1 MESHPYSYGTK
12 LTGLILHLFFTVV
25 LTIAVF
31 LLASMLSKN
40 IFELSDVGTE
50 QFLDSGYY
58 TKCIE
63 KKCDD
68 LSDYLRLLIKGES
81 RTSEENRR
89 YLQYTNEF
97 KSGDSNFCYWY
108 RIGEAWYTNQPDT
121 KEGQEFDVEA
131 VLMEAKTMGNYLIYD
146 LVDKEFGTDINGMAD
161 YFFGGGN
168 QMLWPADDMTL
179 IIGIDTELSAED
191 DIYEASREYE
201 QLHPLIKVCTFSG
214 LVSLMGWIISL
225 VYLTLA
231 TGRRTGEE
239 KIHLNP
245 IDKIKTEILVA
256 AFIFMMVELV
266 ILITKV
272 NSEEWAVYGIIV
284 ASGTVSLVIDGLFLI
299 FYLSMVRRMKAEMLW
314 ETSVACWLE
323 RGIRKVFAR
332 QKTTVRVLLLFAGHM
347 AVCFILAVGAFYY
360 RSMTALVLLLLF
372 SAGECYMILRK
383 AVEQYQIRLGVEKI
397 RDGALSGKIDIEQ
410 LHGEEKSLAEAIN
423 NIGEGLLHAVDDS
436 TKNERMKADLIT
448 NVSHDIKTP
457 LTSIINYV
465 NLMKLEKIDNERV
478 QGYIQILDEKS
489 QRLRQLTADLVEASK
504 ISSGNVKL
512 DMQVIDLV
520 ELVYQTSG
528 EFNEKF
534 EQKELTIVTKLPKTA
549 VLIRADGRQLY
560 RVIENLYNNVAK
572 YALEKTRVYV
582 DIAYVEEKVVFSIK
596 NVSEHSLARENSNAG
611 DLTERFI
618 RGDSSRTTEGSGL
631 GLSIAKSLTVLMGGV
646 FDIKV
651 DGDLFKAS
659 ITFPQYADENGSD
672 PGTEDP
678 VSEDDYVIEELEPEE
693 RTEKE

>member
-97 KSGDSNFCYWY
+97 KSGESNFCYWY

-191 DIYEASREYE
+191 NIYEASREYE
-201 QLHPLIKVCTFSG
+201 QLHPWIKICIFCG

-231 TGRRTGEE
+231 TGRRTEEE

-347 AVCFILAVGAFYY
+347 AVCFVLAVGAFYY
-360 RSMTALVLLLLF
+360 QSMTALVVLLLF

-383 AVEQYQIRLGVEKI
+383 AVEQYQIRQGVEKI

-659 ITFPQYADENGSD
+659 ITFPQYVDENSSN
-672 PGTEDP
+672 PKMEEP
-678 VSEDDYVIEELEPEE
+678 ASEDDYEIEELEPEE

>member
-97 KSGDSNFCYWY
+97 KSGESNFCYWY

-201 QLHPLIKVCTFSG
+201 QLHPWIKVCIFCG

-225 VYLTLA
+225 VYLTLE

-256 AFIFMMVELV
+256 AFIFMMAELV
-266 ILITKV
+266 ILIAKV

-478 QGYIQILDEKS
+478 QGYIKILDEKS
-489 QRLRQLTADLVEASK
+489 QRLKQLTADLVEASK

-659 ITFPQYADENGSD
+659 ITFPQYVDENSSN
-672 PGTEDP
+672 PKMEEP
-678 VSEDDYVIEELEPEE
+678 ASEDDYEIEELEPEE

>member
-97 KSGDSNFCYWY
+97 KSGESNFCYWY

-201 QLHPLIKVCTFSG
+201 QLHPWIKVCIFCG

-256 AFIFMMVELV
+256 AFIFMMAELV

-323 RGIRKVFAR
+323 SGIRKVFAR

-347 AVCFILAVGAFYY
+347 AVCFVLAVGAFYY
-360 RSMTALVLLLLF
+360 QSMTALVLLLLF

-478 QGYIQILDEKS
+478 QGYIKILDEKS
-489 QRLRQLTADLVEASK
+489 QRLKQLTADLVEASK

-596 NVSEHSLARENSNAG
+596 NVSERSLARENSNAG

-659 ITFPQYADENGSD
+659 ITFPQYADENASD

-678 VSEDDYVIEELEPEE
+678 VSEDDYVIEESE
-693 RTEKE
+693 T

>member
-1 MESHPYSYGTK
+1 MENHPYSYGTK

-25 LTIAVF
+25 LTISVF

-40 IFELSDVGTE
+40 IFELSDIGTE
-50 QFLDSGYY
+50 EFLDSGYY

-63 KKCDD
+63 NKCND
-68 LSDYLRLLIKGES
+68 LSDYLRLLIKGED
-81 RTSEENRR
+81 RTSEENKR

-97 KSGDSNFCYWY
+97 KNDDSNFCYWY

-121 KEGQEFDVEA
+121 EDGQEFDVEA

-168 QMLWPADDMTL
+168 QMNWPAEDMTL
-179 IIGIDTELSAED
+179 IIGIDTELSAVD
-191 DIYEASREYE
+191 DIYEASQEYQ
-201 QLHPLIKVCTFSG
+201 QLHPWIKVCIFSG

-231 TGRRTGEE
+231 TGRRTGESQ
-239 KIHLNP
+239 IHLNP

-256 AFIFMMVELV
+256 AFIFVMVEFV
-266 ILITKV
+266 ILIAKV
-272 NSEEWAVYGIIV
+272 NSDEWAVYGIIV

-314 ETSVACWLE
+314 ETSLACWLE
-323 RGIRKVFAR
+323 RGVRKVFAKR
-332 QKTTVRVLLLFAGHM
+332 KTTVRVILLFAGHM
-347 AVCFILAVGAFYY
+347 VVCFILAVGAFYY
-360 RSMTALVLLLLF
+360 QNVIALLLLLLF
-372 SAGECYMILRK
+372 SAWECYMILRK
-383 AVEQYQIRLGVEKI
+383 TVEQYQIRQGVEKI
-397 RDGALSGKIDIEQ
+397 RDGALSEKIDLEE
-410 LHGEEKSLAEAIN
+410 LHGEERSLAEAIN

-465 NLMKLEKIDNERV
+465 NLIKLEKIDNERV
-478 QGYIQILDEKS
+478 QGYIKILDEKS
-489 QRLRQLTADLVEASK
+489 QRLKQLTADLVEASK

-582 DIAYVEEKVVFSIK
+582 DIAYAEEKVIFSIK
-596 NVSEHSLARENSNAG
+596 NVSERSLARENSNAG

-631 GLSIAKSLTVLMGGV
+631 GLSIAKSLTVLMGGT
-646 FDIKV
+646 FDITV
-651 DGDLFKAS
+651 DGDLFKAA
-659 ITFPQYADENGSD
+659 ITFPQYADENSKAIEQTD
-672 PGTEDP
+672 AADETEY
-678 VSEDDYVIEELEPEE
+678 EIEELEPGEQTDEE
-693 RTEKE
+693 

>member
-97 KSGDSNFCYWY
+97 KSGESNFCYWY

-201 QLHPLIKVCTFSG
+201 QLHPWIKVCIFCG

-231 TGRRTGEE
+231 TGRGTGEE

-256 AFIFMMVELV
+256 AFIFMMAELV

-478 QGYIQILDEKS
+478 QGYIKILDEKS
-489 QRLRQLTADLVEASK
+489 QRLKQLTADLVEASK

-659 ITFPQYADENGSD
+659 ITFPQYVDENSSN
-672 PGTEDP
+672 PKMEEP
-678 VSEDDYVIEELEPEE
+678 ASEDDYEIEELEPEE
-693 RTEKE
+693 RTEEE

>member
-1 MESHPYSYGTK
+1 MENHPYSYGTK

-25 LTIAVF
+25 LTISVF

-40 IFELSDVGTE
+40 IFELSDIGTE
-50 QFLDSGYY
+50 EFLDSGYY

-63 KKCDD
+63 NKCND
-68 LSDYLRLLIKGES
+68 LSDYLRLLIKGED
-81 RTSEENRR
+81 RTSEENKR

-97 KSGDSNFCYWY
+97 KNDDSNFCYWY

-121 KEGQEFDVEA
+121 EDGQEFDAEA

-161 YFFGGGN
+161 YFFDGGN
-168 QMLWPADDMTL
+168 QMNWPAEDMTL
-179 IIGIDTELSAED
+179 IIGIDTELSAVD
-191 DIYEASREYE
+191 DIYEASQEYQ
-201 QLHPLIKVCTFSG
+201 QLHPWIKVCIFSG

-231 TGRRTGEE
+231 TGRRTGESQ
-239 KIHLNP
+239 IHLNP

-256 AFIFMMVELV
+256 AFIFVMVEFV
-266 ILITKV
+266 ILIAKV
-272 NSEEWAVYGIIV
+272 NSDEWAVYGIIV

-314 ETSVACWLE
+314 ETSLACWLE
-323 RGIRKVFAR
+323 RGVRKVFAKR
-332 QKTTVRVLLLFAGHM
+332 KTMVRVILLFAGHM

-360 RSMTALVLLLLF
+360 QNVIALLLLLLF
-372 SAGECYMILRK
+372 SAWECYMILRK
-383 AVEQYQIRLGVEKI
+383 TVEQYQIRQGVEKI
-397 RDGALSGKIDIEQ
+397 RDGALSEKIDLEE
-410 LHGEEKSLAEAIN
+410 LHGEERSLAEAIN

-465 NLMKLEKIDNERV
+465 NLIKLEKIDNERV
-478 QGYIQILDEKS
+478 QGYIKILDEKS
-489 QRLRQLTADLVEASK
+489 QRLKQLTSDLVEASK

-582 DIAYVEEKVVFSIK
+582 DIAYAEEKVIFSIK
-596 NVSEHSLARENSNAG
+596 NVSERSLARENSNAG

-631 GLSIAKSLTVLMGGV
+631 GLSIAKSLTVLMGGT
-646 FDIKV
+646 FDITV
-651 DGDLFKAS
+651 DGDLFKAA
-659 ITFPQYADENGSD
+659 ITFPQYADENSKAIEQTD
-672 PGTEDP
+672 AADETEY
-678 VSEDDYVIEELEPEE
+678 EIEELEPGEQTDEE
-693 RTEKE
+693 

>member
-1 MESHPYSYGTK
+1 MENHPYSYGTK

-25 LTIAVF
+25 LTISVF

-40 IFELSDVGTE
+40 IFELSDIGTE
-50 QFLDSGYY
+50 EFLDSGYY

-63 KKCDD
+63 NKCND
-68 LSDYLRLLIKGES
+68 LSDYLRLLIKGED
-81 RTSEENRR
+81 RTSEENKR

-97 KSGDSNFCYWY
+97 KNDDSNFCYWY

-121 KEGQEFDVEA
+121 EDGQEFDVEA

-168 QMLWPADDMTL
+168 QMNWPAEDMTL
-179 IIGIDTELSAED
+179 IIGIDTELSAVD
-191 DIYEASREYE
+191 DIYEASQEYQ
-201 QLHPLIKVCTFSG
+201 QLHPWIKVCIFSG

-231 TGRRTGEE
+231 TGRRTGESQ
-239 KIHLNP
+239 IHLNP

-256 AFIFMMVELV
+256 AFIFVMVEFV
-266 ILITKV
+266 ILIAKV
-272 NSEEWAVYGIIV
+272 NSDEWAVYGIIV

-314 ETSVACWLE
+314 ETSLACWLE
-323 RGIRKVFAR
+323 RGVRKVFAKR
-332 QKTTVRVLLLFAGHM
+332 KTTVRVILLFAGHM
-347 AVCFILAVGAFYY
+347 VVCFILAVGAFYY
-360 RSMTALVLLLLF
+360 QNVIALLLLLSF
-372 SAGECYMILRK
+372 SAWECYVILRK
-383 AVEQYQIRLGVEKI
+383 TVEQYQIRQGVEKI
-397 RDGALSGKIDIEQ
+397 RDGALSEKIDLEE
-410 LHGEEKSLAEAIN
+410 LHGEERSLAEAIN

-465 NLMKLEKIDNERV
+465 NLIKLEKIDNERV
-478 QGYIQILDEKS
+478 QGYIKILDEKS
-489 QRLRQLTADLVEASK
+489 QRLKQLTADLVEASK

-582 DIAYVEEKVVFSIK
+582 DIAYAEEKVIFSIK
-596 NVSEHSLARENSNAG
+596 NVSERSLARENSNAG

-631 GLSIAKSLTVLMGGV
+631 GLSIAKSLTVLMGGT
-646 FDIKV
+646 FDITV
-651 DGDLFKAS
+651 DGDLFKAA
-659 ITFPQYADENGSD
+659 ITFPQYADENSKAIEQTD
-672 PGTEDP
+672 AADETEY
-678 VSEDDYVIEELEPEE
+678 EIEELEPGEQTDEE
-693 RTEKE
+693 

>member
-1 MESHPYSYGTK
+1 MENHPYSYGTK

-25 LTIAVF
+25 LTISVF

-40 IFELSDVGTE
+40 IFELSDIGTE
-50 QFLDSGYY
+50 EFLDSGYY

-63 KKCDD
+63 NKCND
-68 LSDYLRLLIKGES
+68 LSDYLRLLIKGED
-81 RTSEENRR
+81 RTSEENKR

-97 KSGDSNFCYWY
+97 KNDDSNFCYWY

-121 KEGQEFDVEA
+121 EDGQEFDVEA

-168 QMLWPADDMTL
+168 QMNWPAEDMTL
-179 IIGIDTELSAED
+179 IIGIDTELSAVD
-191 DIYEASREYE
+191 DIYEASQEYQ
-201 QLHPLIKVCTFSG
+201 QLHPWIKVCIFSG

-231 TGRRTGEE
+231 TGRRTGESQ
-239 KIHLNP
+239 IHLNP

-256 AFIFMMVELV
+256 AFIFVMVEFV
-266 ILITKV
+266 ILIAKV
-272 NSEEWAVYGIIV
+272 NSDEWAVYGIIV

-314 ETSVACWLE
+314 ETSLACWLE
-323 RGIRKVFAR
+323 RGVRKVFAKR
-332 QKTTVRVLLLFAGHM
+332 KTTVRVILLFAGHM
-347 AVCFILAVGAFYY
+347 VVCFILAVGAFYY
-360 RSMTALVLLLLF
+360 QNVIALLLLLLF
-372 SAGECYMILRK
+372 SAWECYVILRK
-383 AVEQYQIRLGVEKI
+383 TVEQYQIRQGVEKI
-397 RDGALSGKIDIEQ
+397 RDGALSEKIDLEE
-410 LHGEEKSLAEAIN
+410 LHGEERSLAEAIN

-465 NLMKLEKIDNERV
+465 NLIKLEKIDNERV
-478 QGYIQILDEKS
+478 QGYIKILDEKS
-489 QRLRQLTADLVEASK
+489 QRLKQLTADLVEASK

-582 DIAYVEEKVVFSIK
+582 DIAYAEEKVIFSIK
-596 NVSEHSLARENSNAG
+596 NVSERSLARENSNAG

-631 GLSIAKSLTVLMGGV
+631 GLSIAKSLTVLMGGT
-646 FDIKV
+646 FDITV
-651 DGDLFKAS
+651 DGDLFKAA
-659 ITFPQYADENGSD
+659 ITFPQYADENSKAIEQTD
-672 PGTEDP
+672 AADETEY
-678 VSEDDYVIEELEPEE
+678 EIEELEPGEQTDEE
-693 RTEKE
+693 

>member
-201 QLHPLIKVCTFSG
+201 QLHPWIKVCTFSG

-646 FDIKV
+646 FYIKV

-672 PGTEDP
+672 PKMEEP
-678 VSEDDYVIEELEPEE
+678 ASEDDYVIEELEPEE

>member
-97 KSGDSNFCYWY
+97 KSGESNFCYWY

-201 QLHPLIKVCTFSG
+201 QLHPWIKVCIFCG

-231 TGRRTGEE
+231 TGRRTEEE

-347 AVCFILAVGAFYY
+347 AVCFVLAVGAFYY
-360 RSMTALVLLLLF
+360 QSMTALVVLLLF

-383 AVEQYQIRLGVEKI
+383 AVEQYQIRQGVEKI

-659 ITFPQYADENGSD
+659 ITFPQYADENSSN
-672 PGTEDP
+672 PKMEEP
-678 VSEDDYVIEELEPEE
+678 ASEDDYEIEELEPEE

>member
-97 KSGDSNFCYWY
+97 KSGESNFCYWY

-201 QLHPLIKVCTFSG
+201 QLHPWIKICIFCG

-231 TGRRTGEE
+231 TGRRTEEE

-347 AVCFILAVGAFYY
+347 AVCFVLAVGAFYY
-360 RSMTALVLLLLF
+360 QSMTALVVLLLF

-383 AVEQYQIRLGVEKI
+383 AVEQYQIRQGVEKI
-397 RDGALSGKIDIEQ
+397 RDGALSRKIDIEQ

-659 ITFPQYADENGSD
+659 ITFPQYADENSSN
-672 PGTEDP
+672 PKMEEP
-678 VSEDDYVIEELEPEE
+678 ASEDDYEIEELEPEE

>member
-1 MESHPYSYGTK
+1 MEKKSYTYGSK
-12 LTGLILHLFFTVV
+12 LAGMILHLFFTVI
-25 LTIAVF
+25 LTIAVY
-31 LLASMLSKN
+31 LLASLISKN
-40 IFELSDVGTE
+40 ILQVTDIGTDD
-50 QFLDSGYY
+50 FFNSGYY
-58 TKCIE
+58 TKCME
-63 KKCDD
+63 QKCSE
-68 LSDYLRLLIKGES
+68 LTDYLHLLQKGNKRSAEDDK
-81 RTSEENRR
+81 R

-97 KSGDSNFCYWY
+97 KREDTNFCYWY
-108 RIGEAWYTNQPDT
+108 KQNGVWYTNQPDSV
-121 KEGQEFDVEA
+121 EGQEFDTQT
-131 VLMEAKTMGNYLIYD
+131 VLMEAKTMGDYLIYD
-146 LVDKEFGTDINGMAD
+146 MEKKEFGTDIRGMEN
-161 YFFGGGN
+161 YFFDSYNN
-168 QMLWPADDMTL
+168 QMYLPLENVVLMIGVYTDLTAKDDL
-179 IIGIDTELSAED
+179 YDAEM
-191 DIYEASREYE
+191 EYVR
-201 QLHPLIKVCTFSG
+201 LHPWIKVSIVAA

-256 AFIFMMVELV
+256 AFIFMMAELV

-478 QGYIQILDEKS
+478 QGYIKILDEKS
-489 QRLRQLTADLVEASK
+489 QRLKQLTADLVEASK

-659 ITFPQYADENGSD
+659 ITFPQYVDENSSN
-672 PGTEDP
+672 PKMEEP
-678 VSEDDYVIEELEPEE
+678 AREDDYEID
-693 RTEKE
+693 KSSYF

>member
-168 QMLWPADDMTL
+168 QMLWPADDITL

-201 QLHPLIKVCTFSG
+201 QLHPWIKVCTFSG

-478 QGYIQILDEKS
+478 QGYIKILDEKS
-489 QRLRQLTADLVEASK
+489 QRLKQLTADLVEASK

-678 VSEDDYVIEELEPEE
+678 VSEDDYVIEESE
-693 RTEKE
+693 T

>member
-146 LVDKEFGTDINGMAD
+146 LVDKGFGTDINGMAD

-201 QLHPLIKVCTFSG
+201 QLHPWIKVCIFCG

-256 AFIFMMVELV
+256 AFIFMMAELV

-478 QGYIQILDEKS
+478 QGYIKILDEKS
-489 QRLRQLTADLVEASK
+489 QRLKQLTADLVEASK

-678 VSEDDYVIEELEPEE
+678 VSEDDYVIEESE
-693 RTEKE
+693 T

>member
-1 MESHPYSYGTK
+1 MENHPYSYGTK

-25 LTIAVF
+25 LTISVF

-40 IFELSDVGTE
+40 IFELSDIGTE
-50 QFLDSGYY
+50 EFLDSGYY

-63 KKCDD
+63 NKCND
-68 LSDYLRLLIKGES
+68 LSDYLRLLIKGED
-81 RTSEENRR
+81 RTSEENKR

-97 KSGDSNFCYWY
+97 KNDDSNFCYWY

-121 KEGQEFDVEA
+121 EDGQEFDAEA

-168 QMLWPADDMTL
+168 QMNWPAEDMTL
-179 IIGIDTELSAED
+179 IIGIDTELSAVD
-191 DIYEASREYE
+191 DIYEASQEYQ
-201 QLHPLIKVCTFSG
+201 QLHPWIKVCIFSG

-231 TGRRTGEE
+231 TGRRTGESQ
-239 KIHLNP
+239 IHLNP

-256 AFIFMMVELV
+256 AFIFVMVEFV
-266 ILITKV
+266 ILIAKV
-272 NSEEWAVYGIIV
+272 NSDEWAVYGIIV
-284 ASGTVSLVIDGLFLI
+284 ASGTVSLVIDGLFLV

-314 ETSVACWLE
+314 ETSLACWLE
-323 RGIRKVFAR
+323 RGVRKVFAKR
-332 QKTTVRVLLLFAGHM
+332 KTTVRVILLFAGHM

-360 RSMTALVLLLLF
+360 QNVIALLLLLLF
-372 SAGECYMILRK
+372 SAWECYMILRK
-383 AVEQYQIRLGVEKI
+383 TVEQYQIRQGVEKI
-397 RDGALSGKIDIEQ
+397 RDGALSEKIDLEE
-410 LHGEEKSLAEAIN
+410 LHGEERSLAEAIN

-465 NLMKLEKIDNERV
+465 NLIKLEKIDNERV
-478 QGYIQILDEKS
+478 QGYIKILDEKS
-489 QRLRQLTADLVEASK
+489 QRLKQLTADLVEASK

-582 DIAYVEEKVVFSIK
+582 DIAYAEEKVIFSIK
-596 NVSEHSLARENSNAG
+596 NVSERSLARENSNAG

-631 GLSIAKSLTVLMGGV
+631 GLSIAKSLTVLMGGT
-646 FDIKV
+646 FDITV
-651 DGDLFKAS
+651 DGDLFKAA
-659 ITFPQYADENGSD
+659 ITFPQYADENSKAIEQTD
-672 PGTEDP
+672 AADETEY
-678 VSEDDYVIEELEPEE
+678 EIEELEPGEQTDEE
-693 RTEKE
+693 

>member
-1 MESHPYSYGTK
+1 MENHPYSYGTK

-25 LTIAVF
+25 LTISVF

-68 LSDYLRLLIKGES
+68 LSDYLRLMIKGES

-97 KSGDSNFCYWY
+97 KSGESNFCYWY

-201 QLHPLIKVCTFSG
+201 QLHPWIKVCIFCG

-256 AFIFMMVELV
+256 AFIFMMAELV
-266 ILITKV
+266 ILIAKV

-347 AVCFILAVGAFYY
+347 AVCFVLAVGAFYY
-360 RSMTALVLLLLF
+360 QSMTALVVLLLF

-383 AVEQYQIRLGVEKI
+383 AVEQYQIRQGVEKI

-478 QGYIQILDEKS
+478 QGYIKILDEKS
-489 QRLRQLTADLVEASK
+489 QRLKQLTADLVEASK

-596 NVSEHSLARENSNAG
+596 NVSERSLARENSNAG

-631 GLSIAKSLTVLMGGV
+631 GLSISKSLTVLMGGV

-659 ITFPQYADENGSD
+659 ITFPQYVDESSSN
-672 PGTEDP
+672 PKMEEP
-678 VSEDDYVIEELEPEE
+678 ASEDDYEIEELEPEE
-693 RTEKE
+693 RTEEE

>member
-97 KSGDSNFCYWY
+97 KSGESNFCYWY

-201 QLHPLIKVCTFSG
+201 QLHPWIKVCIFCG

-231 TGRRTGEE
+231 TGRRTEEE

-256 AFIFMMVELV
+256 AFIFMMAELV

-347 AVCFILAVGAFYY
+347 AVCFVLAVGAFYY
-360 RSMTALVLLLLF
+360 QSMTALVVLLLF

-383 AVEQYQIRLGVEKI
+383 AVEQYQIRQGVEKI

-659 ITFPQYADENGSD
+659 ITFPQYVDENSSN
-672 PGTEDP
+672 PKMEEP
-678 VSEDDYVIEELEPEE
+678 ASEDDYEIEELEPEE

>member
-97 KSGDSNFCYWY
+97 KSGESNFCYWY

-201 QLHPLIKVCTFSG
+201 QLHPWIKVCIFCG

-256 AFIFMMVELV
+256 AFIFMMAELV

-347 AVCFILAVGAFYY
+347 AVCFVLAVGAFYY
-360 RSMTALVLLLLF
+360 QSMTALVVLLLF

-383 AVEQYQIRLGVEKI
+383 AVEQYQIRQGVEKI
-397 RDGALSGKIDIEQ
+397 RGGALSGKIDIEQ

-478 QGYIQILDEKS
+478 QGYIKILDEKS
-489 QRLRQLTADLVEASK
+489 QRLKQLTADLVEASK

-678 VSEDDYVIEELEPEE
+678 VSEDDYVIEESE
-693 RTEKE
+693 T

>member
-1 MESHPYSYGTK
+1 MENHPYSYGTK

-25 LTIAVF
+25 LTISVF

-40 IFELSDVGTE
+40 IFELSDIGTE
-50 QFLDSGYY
+50 EFLDSGYY

-63 KKCDD
+63 NKCND
-68 LSDYLRLLIKGES
+68 LSDYLRLLIKGED
-81 RTSEENRR
+81 RTSEENKR

-97 KSGDSNFCYWY
+97 KNDDSNFCYWY

-121 KEGQEFDVEA
+121 EDGQEFDVEA

-168 QMLWPADDMTL
+168 QMNWPAEDMTL
-179 IIGIDTELSAED
+179 IIGIDTELSAVD
-191 DIYEASREYE
+191 DIYEASQEYQ
-201 QLHPLIKVCTFSG
+201 QLHPWIKVCIFSG

-231 TGRRTGEE
+231 TGRRTGESQ
-239 KIHLNP
+239 IHLNP

-256 AFIFMMVELV
+256 AFIFVMVEFV
-266 ILITKV
+266 ILIAKV
-272 NSEEWAVYGIIV
+272 NSDEWAVYGIIV

-314 ETSVACWLE
+314 ETSLACWLE
-323 RGIRKVFAR
+323 RGVRKVFAKR
-332 QKTTVRVLLLFAGHM
+332 KTTVRVILLFAGHM

-360 RSMTALVLLLLF
+360 QNVIALLLLLLF
-372 SAGECYMILRK
+372 SAWECYVILRK
-383 AVEQYQIRLGVEKI
+383 TVEQYQIRQGVEKI
-397 RDGALSGKIDIEQ
+397 RDGALSEKIDLEE
-410 LHGEEKSLAEAIN
+410 LHGEERSLAEAIN

-465 NLMKLEKIDNERV
+465 NLIKLEKIDNERV
-478 QGYIQILDEKS
+478 QGYIKILDEKS
-489 QRLRQLTADLVEASK
+489 QRLKQLTSDLVEASK

-582 DIAYVEEKVVFSIK
+582 DIAYAEEKVIFSIK
-596 NVSEHSLARENSNAG
+596 NVSERSLARENSNAG

-631 GLSIAKSLTVLMGGV
+631 GLSIAKSLTVLMGGT
-646 FDIKV
+646 FDITV
-651 DGDLFKAS
+651 DGDLFKAA
-659 ITFPQYADENGSD
+659 ITFPQYADENSKAIEQTD
-672 PGTEDP
+672 AADETEY
-678 VSEDDYVIEELEPEE
+678 EIEELEPGEQTDEE
-693 RTEKE
+693 

>member
-89 YLQYTNEF
+89 YLQYTNEL

-146 LVDKEFGTDINGMAD
+146 LVDKEFSTDINGMAD

-347 AVCFILAVGAFYY
+347 AVCFVLAVGAFYY
-360 RSMTALVLLLLF
+360 QSMTALVLLLLF

-383 AVEQYQIRLGVEKI
+383 AVEQYQIRQGVEKI

-465 NLMKLEKIDNERV
+465 NLIKLEKIDNERV
-478 QGYIQILDEKS
+478 QGYIKILDEKS
-489 QRLRQLTADLVEASK
+489 QRLKQLTADLVEASK

-678 VSEDDYVIEELEPEE
+678 VSEDDYVIEESE
-693 RTEKE
+693 T

>member
-201 QLHPLIKVCTFSG
+201 QLHPWIKVCTFSG

-596 NVSEHSLARENSNAG
+596 NVSEHSLARENSNAR

-659 ITFPQYADENGSD
+659 ITFPQYVDENSSN
-672 PGTEDP
+672 PKMEEP
-678 VSEDDYVIEELEPEE
+678 ASEDDYEIEELEPEE

>member
-68 LSDYLRLLIKGES
+68 LSDYLRLLIKGEI

-97 KSGDSNFCYWY
+97 KSGESNFCYWY

-201 QLHPLIKVCTFSG
+201 QLHPWIKICIFCG

-231 TGRRTGEE
+231 TGRRTEEE

-347 AVCFILAVGAFYY
+347 AVCFVLAVGAFYY
-360 RSMTALVLLLLF
+360 QSMTALVVLLLF

-383 AVEQYQIRLGVEKI
+383 AVEQYQIRQGVEKI

-659 ITFPQYADENGSD
+659 ITFPQYVDENSSN
-672 PGTEDP
+672 PKMEEP
-678 VSEDDYVIEELEPEE
+678 ASEDDYEIEELEPEE

>member
-1 MESHPYSYGTK
+1 MENHPYSYGTK

-25 LTIAVF
+25 LTISVF

-40 IFELSDVGTE
+40 IFELSDIGTE
-50 QFLDSGYY
+50 EFLDSGYY

-63 KKCDD
+63 NKCND
-68 LSDYLRLLIKGES
+68 LSDYLRLLIKGED
-81 RTSEENRR
+81 RTSEENKR

-97 KSGDSNFCYWY
+97 KNDDSNFCYWY

-121 KEGQEFDVEA
+121 EDGQEFDVEA

-168 QMLWPADDMTL
+168 QMNWPAEDMTL
-179 IIGIDTELSAED
+179 IIGIDTELSAVD
-191 DIYEASREYE
+191 DIYEASQEYQ
-201 QLHPLIKVCTFSG
+201 QLHPWIKVCIFSG

-231 TGRRTGEE
+231 TGRRTGESQ
-239 KIHLNP
+239 IHLNP

-256 AFIFMMVELV
+256 AFVFVMVEFV
-266 ILITKV
+266 ILIAKV
-272 NSEEWAVYGIIV
+272 NSDEWAVYGIIV

-314 ETSVACWLE
+314 ETSLACWLE
-323 RGIRKVFAR
+323 RGVRKVFAKR
-332 QKTTVRVLLLFAGHM
+332 KTTVRVILLFAGHM
-347 AVCFILAVGAFYY
+347 VVCFILAVGAFYY
-360 RSMTALVLLLLF
+360 QNVIALLLLLLF
-372 SAGECYMILRK
+372 SAWECYAILRK
-383 AVEQYQIRLGVEKI
+383 TVEQYQIRQGVEKI
-397 RDGALSGKIDIEQ
+397 RDGALSEKIDLEE
-410 LHGEEKSLAEAIN
+410 LHGEERSLAEAIN

-465 NLMKLEKIDNERV
+465 NLIKLEKIDNERV
-478 QGYIQILDEKS
+478 QGYIKILDEKS
-489 QRLRQLTADLVEASK
+489 QRLKQLTSDLVEASK

-582 DIAYVEEKVVFSIK
+582 DIAYAEEKVIFSIK
-596 NVSEHSLARENSNAG
+596 NVSERSLARENSNAG

-631 GLSIAKSLTVLMGGV
+631 GLSIAKSLTVLMGGT
-646 FDIKV
+646 FDITV
-651 DGDLFKAS
+651 DGDLFKAA
-659 ITFPQYADENGSD
+659 ITFPQYADENSKAIEQTD
-672 PGTEDP
+672 AADETEY
-678 VSEDDYVIEELEPEE
+678 EIEELEPGEQTDEE
-693 RTEKE
+693 

>member
-97 KSGDSNFCYWY
+97 KSGESNFCYWY

-201 QLHPLIKVCTFSG
+201 QLHPWIKVCTFSG

-478 QGYIQILDEKS
+478 QGYIKILDEKS
-489 QRLRQLTADLVEASK
+489 QRLKQLTADLVEASK

-560 RVIENLYNNVAK
+560 RVIENLYNNAAK

-678 VSEDDYVIEELEPEE
+678 VSEDDYVIEESE
-693 RTEKE
+693 T